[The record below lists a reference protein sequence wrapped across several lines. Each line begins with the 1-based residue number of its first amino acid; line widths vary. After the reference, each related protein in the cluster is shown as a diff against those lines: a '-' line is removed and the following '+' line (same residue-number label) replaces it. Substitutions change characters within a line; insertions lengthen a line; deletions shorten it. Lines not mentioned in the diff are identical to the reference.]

1 MGERI
6 ATVGSAVINVVD
18 LDRAKEFWSAL
29 LGVGVA
35 QEVPGFAWLERQ
47 QEGGIVVALQEV
59 DDQKRSRNRVHLD
72 TGVADLDEG
81 QRRIEEIG
89 GTLVEEHEVP
99 GYRWRI
105 MADPEGNEFCIGV
118 YGS

>member
-6 ATVGSAVINVVD
+6 ATVGSVVINVID
-18 LDRAKEFWSAL
+18 LDRAKQFWTAL

-35 QEVPGFAWLERQ
+35 EEVPGFAWLEQ
-47 QEGGIVVALQEV
+47 QHEAGIVVALQHV
-59 DDQKRSRNRVHLD
+59 DTPKQGSNRVHLD

-89 GTLVEEHEVP
+89 GSLVEEHEVQ
-99 GYRWRI
+99 GYHWRI
-105 MADPEGNEFCIGV
+105 MADPEGNEFCIG
-118 YGS
+118 GRR

>member
-1 MGERI
+1 MPDRI
-6 ATVGSAVINVVD
+6 ATVGSVVINVVD
-18 LDRAKEFWSAL
+18 LDRAKEFWTAL

-47 QEGGIVVALQEV
+47 HEGGVVVALQEV
-59 DDQKRSRNRVHLD
+59 DGPKQGRNRVHLD

-81 QRRIEEIG
+81 QRRVEEIG
-89 GTLVEEHEVP
+89 GALVEEHEVP

-118 YGS
+118 YQS

>member
-1 MGERI
+1 VGERI
-6 ATVGSAVINVVD
+6 ATVGSVVINVID
-18 LDRAKEFWSAL
+18 FDRAKQFWTAL

-35 QEVPGFAWLERQ
+35 QEFPGFAWLERQ
-47 QEGGIVVALQEV
+47 HDGGIVVALQQV
-59 DDQKRSRNRVHLD
+59 DTPKHGRNRVHVD
-72 TGVADLDEG
+72 TGVVDLDEG

-89 GTLVEEHEVP
+89 GSLVEEHEVL

-118 YGS
+118 RQ

>member
-6 ATVGSAVINVVD
+6 ATVGSVVVNVID
-18 LDRAKEFWSAL
+18 LDRGKEFWTAL

-47 QEGGIVVALQEV
+47 HEDGIVVALQEV
-59 DDQKRSRNRVHLD
+59 NTPKQGRNRVHMD
-72 TGVADLDEG
+72 TGVPDLDEG

-118 YGS
+118 HQ

>member
-1 MGERI
+1 MAERI
-6 ATVGSAVINVVD
+6 ATVGSVVINVID
-18 LDRAKEFWSAL
+18 IDRAKQFWTAL
-29 LGVGVA
+29 LGVEVA
-35 QEVPGFAWLERQ
+35 REFPGFAWLERQ
-47 QEGGIVVALQEV
+47 HDAGIVVALQQV
-59 DDQKRSRNRVHLD
+59 DGPKHGRNRVHID

-89 GTLVEEHEVP
+89 GSLVEEQEVQ

-118 YGS
+118 RQ